1 MNRILFASALTLA
14 LAASGTASAQ
24 STTGAANPAPP
35 VAANPAPPVAAKSQK
50 ADRSALTID
59 KLTQDLQK
67 AGFSEVKVLEDAFLV
82 QAKTKDGNPILMSI
96 GPNGMSALEV
106 STSKTQALAKGPNAN
121 LTFDTS
127 PKDHARIREIFSK
140 VPTEAKVDHVAFS
153 LLPGTV
159 VPNSVHLAALPQ
171 TIVDIEPTWRG
182 NEYFE
187 VGDRIVI
194 VDPQTMKILG
204 VLDA

>member
-1 MNRILFASALTLA
+1 MHKTLFVSALTLA
-14 LAASGTASAQ
+14 LAGSGSAFAQ
-24 STTGAANPAPP
+24 STPGAANPSPP

-67 AGFSEVKVLEDAFLV
+67 AGFSVKVLEDAFLV
-82 QAKTKDGNPILMSI
+82 QAKTKDGNPILMTF

-106 STSKTQALAKGPNAN
+106 STPKTQALAKGSNGN

-127 PKDHARIREIFSK
+127 PKDHNRIREIFSK
-140 VPTEAKVDHVAFS
+140 APAESKVDHVDFS
-153 LLPGTV
+153 LTPGTV
-159 VPNSVHLAALPQ
+159 VPKSVHLAALPQ
-171 TIVDIEPTWRG
+171 TMVDIEPTWRG
-182 NEYFE
+182 NEYFQ
-187 VGDRIVI
+187 VGEQIVI

-204 VLDA
+204 VLNA